1 MYYENIESVPITQS
15 ISLLTAKN
23 IMLKSN
29 DPFDISFLIRLA
41 REEPRLYA
49 KLVAKDDE
57 LHDSEKT
64 MKFNWLLCP

>member
-1 MYYENIESVPITQS
+1 
-15 ISLLTAKN
+15 
-23 IMLKSN
+23 MLKSN